1 MLYNDACFLQIFIIY
16 LDKERKKCYTNS
28 KMTEFVSLEDFFVE
42 IRITAADAGKTVLT
56 VARRDLAF
64 SSALLKKMKFSEGG
78 ITVNGMHVT
87 VRYVLK
93 EGDLLR
99 FSMEDTAEDVSPYI
113 VPAPLSL
120 PVLYEDEEI
129 TAVNKP
135 PDMPAHPSFGHRLD
149 TVANALAYRYGD
161 RPYVFRPVN
170 RLDRDTSGVMLTANS
185 KLAACRMAESM
196 QAHDIHKVYVAV
208 LHGHLPAS
216 GGVFCEPIRRTVESI
231 ITREICLPD
240 APGAHPAQTRYR
252 VLFQGEDCTVAA
264 AYPITGRTH
273 QIRVHFTAHGCPLF
287 GDDLYG
293 TPSALIA
300 RHALHAAVTVFP
312 HPKTGENLTV
322 RAPLPEDMLTLIRNL
337 LGDKAPAVFEEIET
351 LC

>member
-1 MLYNDACFLQIFIIY
+1 
-16 LDKERKKCYTNS
+16 
-28 KMTEFVSLEDFFVE
+28 VE

-64 SSALLKKMKFSEGG
+64 SSALLKKMKFTEGG
-78 ITVNGMHVT
+78 ITVNGEHVT

-93 EGDLLR
+93 EGDILR
-99 FSMEDTAEDVSPYI
+99 FAMDDTQEDVSPYI
-113 VPAPLSL
+113 VPAPLEL
-120 PVLYEDEEI
+120 PVLFEDGEI

-185 KLAACRMAESM
+185 KLAAYRMAESM
-196 QAHDIHKVYVAV
+196 QAHKIHKVYVAV
-208 LHGHLPAS
+208 LHGRLPLGEGA
-216 GGVFCEPIRRTVESI
+216 FTDPIRRTAESI
-231 ITREICLPD
+231 ITREICTPD
-240 APGAHPAQTRYR
+240 APGAHAAETRYR
-252 VLFQGEDCTVAA
+252 VLAVTEDCTVAA

-273 QIRVHFTAHGCPLF
+273 QIRVHFTFHGCPLF

-293 TPSALIA
+293 DSSPLIG
-300 RHALHAAVTVFP
+300 RHALHAAVASFP
-312 HPKTGENLTV
+312 HPKTGEIITV
-322 RAPLPEDMLTLIRNL
+322 RAPLPTDMRNLIENL
-337 LGDKAPAVFEEIET
+337 LGDKASAVFEEIET